1 VLGRGEI
8 VRRGGCWALLAT
20 LLTVAISWAGDPKG
34 PRTGDP
40 TGRIPAIRAT
50 VIGVRFFESPATPKQ
65 HHYDDLFFY
74 NAARYV
80 YYELNLAHPT
90 PGRPTSFTVEELWHA
105 PGGAIVHRGSRT
117 FTIQAD
123 WTASAFYGGARLVGG
138 KNVPIDNP
146 LYYDCLEAERRSG
159 AVGLSNCSPK
169 MDSIIQLWARGPY
182 QVDLLVDK
190 EKVATGWFVVSDKD
204 AIYGEVAERARDRS
218 APTGR
223 IAEINASVQSVQFY
237 EASANPFDRKDRRYA
252 TRFPQTARHV
262 VWELDLQHA
271 ATGQWVPLP
280 IEALLYLVEP
290 TGARIVQRKVMHSA
304 VPADWKNTYHSDS
317 FGWDDD
323 YYWDRT
329 GTSQYSPRGWMAGS
343 YRVDLYV
350 ANRKVAS
357 GSFEIQPTPG
367 VRQPAPSNTPPPL
380 KDTSATFSRIY
391 RECMQGSRSARMVDE
406 CSRKASEGTEP

>member
-1 VLGRGEI
+1 
-8 VRRGGCWALLAT
+8 VRRGGCWALLLT
-20 LLTVAISWAGDPKG
+20 LLTVAIAWGADPKG

-40 TGRIPAIRAT
+40 TGRISAIRAT

-90 PGRPTSFTVEELWHA
+90 PGRPTPFTVEELWHA

-123 WTASAFYGGARLVGG
+123 WTASAFYGGARLVGT
-138 KNVPIDNP
+138 KTVENP
-146 LYYDCLEAERRSG
+146 LATIPAPSCLEGNRDRRSRNEPEIACPG
-159 AVGLSNCSPK
+159 VGHGTVDLERW
-169 MDSIIQLWARGPY
+169 QQGTYR
-182 QVDLLVDK
+182 VDLLVDN
-190 EKVATGWFVVSDKD
+190 EKVATGWFVMSEKD
-204 AIYGEVAERARDRS
+204 AIYREVAERVRDRS

-223 IAEINASVQSVQFY
+223 IAEINAGVQSVQFY

-252 TRFPQTARHV
+252 TRFPETARHV

-271 ATGQWVPLP
+271 APGQWVPLP

-290 TGARIVQRKVMHSA
+290 TGARVVQRKIMHSA
-304 VPADWKNTYHSDS
+304 VPGDWKNTYHSDS

-357 GSFEIQPTPG
+357 GSFQIQPNPG
-367 VRQPAPSNTPPPL
+367 VPQPAPSDSPPAP

-391 RECMQGSRSARMVDE
+391 RECMKGSRSTRMVDE
-406 CSRKASEGTEP
+406 CSRKASEGAAR